1 MEEVGGLRHVNCCD
15 VTAEYGQCN
24 RWSPGVGAGPT
35 WTPHHINNLVAVFIL
50 GPAIFNLGTSQCF
63 IATNINILLYSLI
76 IFT

>member
-1 MEEVGGLRHVNCCD
+1 MEEVGGVRHVNCCD

-50 GPAIFNLGTSQCF
+50 GSECLTYLIWARPNVSSQP
-63 IATNINILLYSLI
+63 ILIYYY
-76 IFT
+76 TP